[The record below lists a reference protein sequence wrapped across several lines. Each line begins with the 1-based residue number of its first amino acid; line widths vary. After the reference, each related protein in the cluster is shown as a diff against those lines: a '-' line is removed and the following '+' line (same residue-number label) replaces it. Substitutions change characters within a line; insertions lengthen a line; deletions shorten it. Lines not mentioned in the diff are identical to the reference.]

1 MKEELKKFVALKIDK
16 AGELQPHM
24 NFDPEDFSKKNIENL
39 LKVSNFN
46 RKFRSEVVLDSENQ
60 NI

>member
-1 MKEELKKFVALKIDK
+1 
-16 AGELQPHM
+16 M